1 MHNDKFYCVLL
12 VVREGEEIMTDAD
25 EIRAYWQNVDAEEDD
40 LLAYIGDRQSELADS
55 LQNVLD
61 HFRSIALFDHLNRLE
76 VNRLHRKISQWQR
89 AGIDAGEFNLVARD
103 LSNRTRISGN
113 EALLAYIWIEFI
125 ETDDDIMERNEEMLL
140 NVSQNAYN
148 REFQRAQQMTGAG
161 KPNPPT
167 AKDVGKWLDGQMPD
181 GGSYKDDI
189 YADARYRAGQFQK
202 MVNAEKQ
209 QMDAPIP
216 LGPKKALDIDNPQYK
231 KALRAQRD
239 WMLRR
244 SQYGANKDNHA
255 GRLDMYMSYV
265 IGQTVMM
272 AFQDAEVKKFQF
284 IATIDDRT
292 TDACRSLHLKIF
304 PMKDAMIGINVP
316 PIYPPYHPCRSIIR
330 AVE

>member
-1 MHNDKFYCVLL
+1 MN
-12 VVREGEEIMTDAD
+12 DAD
-25 EIRAYWQNVDAEEDD
+25 EIRAYWKYADAGEDD
-40 LLAYIGDRQSELADS
+40 LLSYIGDRQSELADN

-61 HFRSIALFDHLNRLE
+61 HFRSIALFDNLNRLE

-89 AGIDAGEFNLVARD
+89 SGIDAGEFNLVARD
-103 LSNRTRISGN
+103 LFNRTKIRGN
-113 EALLAYIWIEFI
+113 EALLAYLWIEFI
-125 ETDDDIMERNEEMLL
+125 GFDDDVMERNKEMLL
-140 NVSQNAYN
+140 NVSRNAYE

-161 KPNPPT
+161 KPDPPA
-167 AKDVGKWLDGQMPD
+167 AKDVDKWLNGQMPD
-181 GGSYKDDI
+181 GGNYKDDI

-209 QMDAPIP
+209 QMNAPTP
-216 LGPKKALDIDNPQYK
+216 LGPRKALDIENPQYQ
-231 KALRAQRD
+231 KALKAQRD

-265 IGQTVMM
+265 IGETVTR
-272 AFQDAEVKKFQF
+272 AFQNADVKKFQF

-292 TDACRSLHLKIF
+292 TEACRSRHLKIF
-304 PMKDAMIGINVP
+304 PMKNAMIGVNIP